1 MKELTYFR
9 LEFCPHCRNANRYL
23 EELKK
28 ENPEYCKIPIKIID
42 EGRDR
47 KTADKYD
54 YYLVPC
60 FFMGDEKLHEGVPTK
75 DSIRKVLDRAMED

>member
-1 MKELTYFR
+1 MKELIYFR
-9 LEFCPHCRNANRYL
+9 LAYCPHCHHANEYL

-28 ENPEYCKIPIKIID
+28 ENPEYCKIPIRIVD
-42 EGRDR
+42 EAKDH

-54 YYLVPC
+54 YYYVPC

-75 DSIRKVLDRAMED
+75 DRIRAVLDRALHE